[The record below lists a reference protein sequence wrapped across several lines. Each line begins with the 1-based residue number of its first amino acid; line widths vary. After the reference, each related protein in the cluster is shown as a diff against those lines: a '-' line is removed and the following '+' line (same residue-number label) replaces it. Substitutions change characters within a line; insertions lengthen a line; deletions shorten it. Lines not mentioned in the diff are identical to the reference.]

1 MRKFKTRLAILAV
14 IAAVFTP
21 IVAVAAANIPVP
33 TFPANEAVLDNAGL
47 LSADTISHLIDGN
60 RHLRNVARG
69 EIFFL
74 MENFVPLGA
83 DIADYALAV
92 FNTWQLGDAEFNNGI
107 LVVVASG
114 QDDVWMV
121 VGGGLRDNM
130 TGAVIDGLLTDYFDE
145 YFADGN
151 YDMAVV
157 TLFNALS
164 DRVQQ
169 LFTPAPAAVAPPL
182 AQPVPI
188 HAPVQPEPANTGWN
202 STFIAFIIVIIVFAI
217 IIGASRMRSR
227 HPMEGPPPMGGPMMP
242 RRRWGWG
249 WGRPRMGGF
258 MGGYMMGR
266 ARQNQMN
273 RNRNASAP
281 RPPSNPT
288 GGLGGGFNRGGN
300 SYGGGFNRGGKS
312 YGGGGGI
319 SRGGGYGGGGRRR

>member
-1 MRKFKTRLAILAV
+1 MKKIKTKLAV
-14 IAAVFTP
+14 LVL
-21 IVAVAAANIPVP
+21 VAAIFVPFLALSATVTNIPVP
-33 TFPANEAVLDNAGL
+33 TFPQNEAVLDNAGL

-83 DIADYALAV
+83 DIADYALEV

-114 QDDVWMV
+114 QDDAWMV

-130 TGAVIDGLLTDYFDE
+130 TGAVIDGFFTDYFDA
-145 YFADGN
+145 YFADSN

-169 LFTPAPAAVAPPL
+169 LFTPVSVSAAPPI
-182 AQPVPI
+182 AQPAPI
-188 HAPVQPEPANTGWN
+188 HAPVHLEPANAGWN
-202 STFIAFIIVIIVFAI
+202 STFVAFIIVIVVFAI

-227 HPMEGPPPMGGPMMP
+227 HPMAGPPPMGGPMMP

-266 ARQNQMN
+266 ARQNQIN
-273 RNRNASAP
+273 RSRNASAP
-281 RPPSNPT
+281 RPPSTPT
-288 GGLGGGFNRGGN
+288 SGGFNRGGN